1 MTLENEIINFIN
13 KTNSSERRKHSKG
26 VARVAV
32 KMASRESLSPEK
44 ARIAALL
51 HDIAK
56 DFSEE
61 ELIKMASESDWKIDK
76 YEKLLPSL
84 LHAPVGA
91 DIARRKFNISDHDIL
106 EAIRYHTVGSPDM
119 GKLALIIFVA
129 DIIEPERKFPG
140 VEKLRLKAQEDLIEA
155 VVAVCNCTL
164 RYNINKERI
173 IHPNT
178 LLLRNKY
185 IGGS

>member
-1 MTLENEIINFIN
+1 MIGENEIMDLISY
-13 KTNSSERRKHSKG
+13 KRKKHSIG
-26 VARVAV
+26 VAKVAV
-32 KMASRESLSPEK
+32 EMAKRESLSVKK
-44 ARIAALL
+44 AKIAGLL

-56 DFSEE
+56 DYSKE
-61 ELIKMASESDWKIDK
+61 ELIKRAAQSNWEIDK

-91 DIARRKFNISDHDIL
+91 DIAKVKFDISDYDIL

-119 GKLALIIFVA
+119 GKLSLIIFVA
-129 DIIEPERKFPG
+129 DIIEPERNFPG
-140 VEKLRLKAQEDLIEA
+140 VKKLRLKARENLIDA
-155 VVAVCNCTL
+155 VIAVCNHTL
-164 RYNINKERI
+164 KYNIDKERI

-185 IGGS
+185 IGGN